1 MRILHI
7 SSARA
12 FGGGE
17 RHLSD
22 LVSALAVH
30 GHEVYVALRSNSP
43 LRSRL
48 PALFANN
55 LITLP
60 LRNALDIGS
69 AVRLS
74 RFMRERRIEIVHAH
88 VARDYPLA
96 AFAVSRSVH
105 GAQLVVTRHVLF
117 PLGRIHAMTLARRV
131 ARVIAVS
138 EAVAGV
144 LRAQKIFAAGKIQV
158 IFNGID
164 LEKFDLHT
172 CGFDRDAY
180 RERLEM
186 RAPLLVGTI
195 GELSRVKGQEDFV
208 RAAAI
213 VARRCTSAVE
223 FVIVGEDSSPTG
235 HTRAHLEKLINQL
248 GIADRVR
255 LVGHRDDTAALLASL
270 DVFVSTSRSE
280 AFGLSI
286 VEAMAAG
293 VPIVAT
299 ATEGA
304 RETTADGAAGKLV
317 PIGDVDAL
325 AEAVTNL
332 LEHVEERE
340 RLSAH
345 ARGMVS
351 ARFSLERMV
360 EATEQV
366 YRDVLKEAVAGSTE
380 GTTLRK

>member
-1 MRILHI
+1 M
-7 SSARA
+7 

-22 LVSALAVH
+22 LVSALAAH
-30 GHEVYVALRSNSP
+30 GHEVYVALRPNSP

-48 PALFANN
+48 PALFTDN

-74 RFMRERRIEIVHAH
+74 RFVRERRVEIVHAH

-96 AFAVSRSVH
+96 AFAVSRSAH

-117 PLGRIHAMTLARRV
+117 PLGRIHVLTLARRV

-138 EAVAGV
+138 EGVAGV

-164 LEKFDLHT
+164 LEKFAIHT

-186 RAPLLVGTI
+186 SAPLLVGTI

-213 VARRCTSAVE
+213 IAQRCTSVVE

-255 LVGHRDDTAALLASL
+255 LVGHRDDTAKLLASL

-293 VPIVAT
+293 VPVVAT

-304 RETTADGAAGKLV
+304 REFITDNTTGRLV

-325 AEAVTNL
+325 AEAVIDL
-332 LEHVEERE
+332 LEHVKDRE
-340 RLSAH
+340 RLSAN
-345 ARGMVS
+345 AREMVR

-366 YRDVLKEAVAGSTE
+366 YRDVLKEAITRSTE
-380 GTTLRK
+380 GTTFRK